1 MHRWLIVLTDMN
13 TAAMMSPDQE
23 MNMEREIKKG
33 QIWRN
38 VHEEMTVVQ
47 VNGRLISIQKAP
59 QYCWMDMN
67 EMIFRATHEFVSESV
82 SIELIPKEQEK
93 PVEQVYEVGGTL
105 TLSEAIEAAKRGE
118 IVESVTQGGK
128 VHWHD
133 KCLRWATQNEPV
145 SCSEANLTGWRVVP
159 KSVPMTKELQ
169 EALEALLAAK
179 LVSGPLAT
187 DTAFGRLAL
196 SACDFYQKAKESAK

>member
-1 MHRWLIVLTDMN
+1 MRYKVGD
-13 TAAMMSPDQE
+13 
-23 MNMEREIKKG
+23 R
-33 QIWRN
+33 
-38 VHEEMTVVQ
+38 V
-47 VNGRLISIQKAP
+47 
-59 QYCWMDMN
+59 
-67 EMIFRATHEFVSESV
+67 RATRFSSYEGDTGTVHNIDEAVCDNAV
-82 SIELIPKEQEK
+82 AVLWDDNGWCHYDTDDVRIEPLPTEEQEK
-93 PVEQVYEVGGTL
+93 PVGQVYEVGGTL

-133 KCLRWATQNEPV
+133 KCLRWTTQNEPV

-159 KSVPMTKELQ
+159 KPVPMTRELQ

-196 SACDFYQKAKESAK
+196 SACDFYQKAKEAAK